1 MDYDQFIDAVAQGAQ
16 MSRDEAE
23 SLARATLT
31 TLSERINGGQARDL
45 AEQLPDRM
53 RGWLLPTDENAER
66 FDPPEFLRRVGVH
79 AEVDTD
85 RAEQGARAV
94 LATLRN
100 AVARKEFSDT
110 LYQLPKDFWVM
121 VEPRV

>member
-1 MDYDQFIDAVAQGAQ
+1 MDYDQFIEAVAQRAQ
-16 MSRDEAE
+16 VSRDEAE
-23 SLARATLT
+23 ALARATLM

-45 AEQLPDRM
+45 AEQLPDRI

-66 FDPPEFLRRVGVH
+66 FDPLEFLRRISAH

-85 RAEQGARAV
+85 RAEQGTRAV
-94 LATLRN
+94 LATLRD
-100 AVARKEFSDT
+100 AVTHKEFSDMFC
-110 LYQLPKDFWVM
+110 QLPKDYWIV

>member
-1 MDYDQFIDAVAQGAQ
+1 MDYDQFIEAVAQRAQ
-16 MSRDEAE
+16 VPRDEAE
-23 SLARATLT
+23 ALARATLM

-66 FDPPEFLRRVGVH
+66 FDPREFLRRVGVH

-85 RAEQGARAV
+85 RAEQGTRAA
-94 LATLRN
+94 LATLRD
-100 AVARKEFSDT
+100 AVTRKEFSDMFC
-110 LYQLPKDFWVM
+110 QLPKDYWIV
-121 VEPRV
+121 VEPRG